1 MSLGGGGANST
12 EENAFNNFTNNGG
25 LVLAAA
31 GNDGNSVRS
40 YPAGYASVMMIGAND
55 ANNQIASFS
64 QYPSCSSGSGKRS
77 VTNEGFCV

>member
-12 EENAFNNFTNNGG
+12 EENAFNTFTENGG

-40 YPAGYASVMMIGAND
+40 YPAGYKSVMMIGGTALT
-55 ANNQIASFS
+55 F
-64 QYPSCSSGSGKRS
+64 S
-77 VTNEGFCV
+77 VTGKWVLHQFV